1 MWYLLGLALALYA
14 LIWWLNKRDKK
25 EELHFAEYEKVE
37 LSDESILKQ
46 QSEFEEHSENSIGL
60 PAPSKTEHSIES
72 HQEAMARLK
81 ATIDAIAERMGNP
94 VIPPPTPE
102 EIEKL
107 ASQFRDSNRAGRW
120 LFNDE

>member
-94 VIPPPTPE
+94 VIPPPTQE
-102 EIEKL
+102 QIENL
-107 ASQFRDSNRAGRW
+107 ATEFRNANRAGRW
-120 LFNDE
+120 LHK

>member
-46 QSEFEEHSENSIGL
+46 QSGFEEHSENSIGL

-94 VIPPPTPE
+94 VIEPPTPD

-107 ASQFRDSNRAGRW
+107 HAEFSHHNRARRW
-120 LFNDE
+120 LHNDE

>member
-1 MWYLLGLALALYA
+1 MWYLFGLALALYA